1 MSVFPHPLQ
10 ADEMTRWHIIAYGLC
25 AFGVAL
31 INNLWVSYY
40 IETLARLKSMTD
52 GWFYVSQVSE
62 CGIRMRASSRPAR
75 RFVTPDC
82 VRGLELRERPS
93 VRILCRYRLAGHAQV
108 TRM

>member
-1 MSVFPHPLQ
+1 
-10 ADEMTRWHIIAYGLC
+10 MTRWHIIAYGLC

-62 CGIRMRASSRPAR
+62 CGIRMRTSSRPAR
-75 RFVTPDC
+75 RSLLQIVFAVWN
-82 VRGLELRERPS
+82 S
-93 VRILCRYRLAGHAQV
+93 VNDPLCGYYADIISQGTHR
-108 TRM
+108 